1 MTLKDLIKDKDYDY
15 IECRTTL
22 PERFGEGDTWFG
34 SCKSENGVL
43 ITLDQDDY
51 YDDVELLSYEEWDN
65 LEEGIKNGLTIVT
78 KGHWISG

>member
-22 PERFGEGDTWFG
+22 PERFGGGDTWFG

-43 ITLDQDDY
+43 IPLDQDDY
-51 YDDVELLSYEEWDN
+51 YDDVELLSYEEWSRND
-65 LEEGIKNGLTIVT
+65 EECVIKNGLTIVT
-78 KGHWISG
+78 EGHWI